1 MGSNEKPRQNSQ
13 GHRDASNCGRPTQ
26 PQSSGEVKDY
36 GGRRNGCAC
45 FRDGAV
51 DGGARY
57 GGVMVV
63 EGLRDGEKYWV
74 SVKVRRVQ
82 SGKRQGETYLS
93 ISLQPFERKA
103 NQ

>member
-13 GHRDASNCGRPTQ
+13 GYRDASNCGRPTQ

-36 GGRRNGCAC
+36 GDRRNGCAC
-45 FRDGAV
+45 FKNGAV

-63 EGLRDGEKYWV
+63 ERLRDGAKYWV
-74 SVKVRRVQ
+74 SVKVRRGPK
-82 SGKRQGETYLS
+82 GKRAREKNLS
-93 ISLQPFERKA
+93 VSLQAFWRRA
-103 NQ
+103 GH